1 MKKSYNEEAQKN
13 MENPIVVEYNGKK
26 YSRAETILALK
37 LYDDFKS
44 GKLIADIMEAVR
56 NEL

>member
-1 MKKSYNEEAQKN
+1 MKILLILEEAQKN

-26 YSRAETILALK
+26 YSRAETIIALK

-44 GKLIADIMEAVR
+44 GKLVAKLMEALD
-56 NEL
+56 NE

>member
-1 MKKSYNEEAQKN
+1 

-26 YSRAETILALK
+26 YSRAETISALK

-56 NEL
+56 NELWAKLWNLFWT